1 MRQCR
6 ASHQFLIGF
15 QGLEYFQRIFHMV
28 NIQHHQTVQMT
39 VCQPTMTKRI
49 AIGRRRCVK
58 LIATEN
64 ERHKVVLQLL
74 SKSQQTLFVALLK
87 ELLTRTE
94 FLQTTLLSQKLSIVL
109 ILQPLAR
116 DLRIVL
122 LHSLEDLP
130 SAVNLPGS
138 RGVPHAVPE
147 LLSAALDSLRE
158 VSVFLITESLIH
170 NCQLSIF
177 NYQLQ
182 GLQISDVQSIL
193 MSRLAVLVLP
203 CAMLPEALGHVRLV
217 LEELRVAL
225 LRGILASQ
233 FTIHL
238 VATVLQHYTTTLEM
252 YHPVAGTGAQSMRL
266 PP

>member
-1 MRQCR
+1 
-6 ASHQFLIGF
+6 
-15 QGLEYFQRIFHMV
+15 MV
-28 NIQHHQTVQMT
+28 DIEHKQPIEVTVSEPSVT
-39 VCQPTMTKRI
+39 EHPAFCSL
-49 AIGRRRCVK
+49 RCVK

-64 ERHKVVLQLL
+64 ECHKVVLQLL

-94 FLQTTLLSQKLSIVL
+94 LFKSTLLGQKLTIVL

-122 LHSLEDLP
+122 LHSLQNLP

-147 LLSAALDSLRE
+147 LLSAAPDSLRE

-170 NCQLSIF
+170 NSSL
-177 NYQLQ
+177 NTPL
-182 GLQISDVQSIL
+182 
-193 MSRLAVLVLP
+193 
-203 CAMLPEALGHVRLV
+203 
-217 LEELRVAL
+217 
-225 LRGILASQ
+225 
-233 FTIHL
+233 
-238 VATVLQHYTTTLEM
+238 